1 MRVSRI
7 IEVGAKWQAASVRS
21 QVMGLGK
28 WAAVRSGS
36 YTTGTCWCLFS
47 ATRPTGVECK
57 TQCKHSTADEMKR
70 RQLSSAVERGELS
83 IGIRQSGAADI
94 KLQLRPKLPS

>member
-28 WAAVRSGS
+28 WAAVRGGS
-36 YTTGTCWCLFS
+36 YSCWDVPVFVFS
-47 ATRPTGVECK
+47 DATDWRRTQKCNASTLQK
-57 TQCKHSTADEMKR
+57 TR
-70 RQLSSAVERGELS
+70 
-83 IGIRQSGAADI
+83 
-94 KLQLRPKLPS
+94 